1 MWINN
6 AGFGLLGSLEK
17 TPPEKVRNFSTFSCM
32 FRFSVRSGLYAV
44 FATAHWPPALPCL
57 VQVSSLACELPIPW
71 MPYYNT
77 AKAGLS
83 GFAGSL
89 LLDGNLPCRVID
101 FRPGDFNT
109 PFVAKPGMATDDP
122 ALRAYREILD
132 RHHARPLHL
141 PTVAAASL
149 ARALRKKRSG
159 IVRTG
164 PFFSMGDCSAGSA
177 LLPPETSPCRDSP
190 VLRPMKIAYLFTTFP
205 KYSETFLAREVEAL
219 AQTAR
224 TGAHASS
231 LSLAA
236 GARPLRAWSAPPS
249 SPDRLDPGRRDRP
262 LPLPSPSSA
271 RLALDGSASP
281 QPAALIDE
289 SG

>member
-1 MWINN
+1 MKGIPHRHAVITGASSGIGLAIAETLLASGIRVTALCRNPPPLKQNGIAHLPVDLTDRTALETVLSELEKDLPDLWINN

-17 TPPEKVRNFSTFSCM
+17 TPPEKGEELLHLLLHVPILCSQWFVRCLRDSPLAPGS
-32 FRFSVRSGLYAV
+32 
-44 FATAHWPPALPCL
+44 PCL

-132 RHHARPLHL
+132 RHHATAPS

-164 PFFSMGDCSAGSA
+164 PLFQWAIAPLGVRVFPRK
-177 LLPPETSPCRDSP
+177 LL
-190 VLRPMKIAYLFTTFP
+190 
-205 KYSETFLAREVEAL
+205 
-219 AQTAR
+219 
-224 TGAHASS
+224 HAVI
-231 LSLAA
+231 
-236 GARPLRAWSAPPS
+236 
-249 SPDRLDPGRRDRP
+249 RRYY
-262 LPLPSPSSA
+262 
-271 RLALDGSASP
+271 G
-281 QPAALIDE
+281 Q
-289 SG
+289 